1 MILQSLYRLA
11 LRLCLLSPCAFALH
25 AQQPTVLHAD
35 NPPNSAATQAKH
47 YVVLVSLDG
56 FRYDYAQK
64 YGAKHLDAI
73 AKEGASA
80 PDGMLPSY
88 PTVTFPNHYTV
99 VTGLYPEHHGIVANS
114 FYDPIRK
121 QRYSNTDPASVTDG
135 SWYGGTPLWVL
146 AEKQGMR
153 AACFFW
159 PGSEAAIQD
168 LRPSYYL
175 RFDNKVPDDTRISQ
189 GVAWLR
195 LPPEQ
200 RPHFITL
207 YYGEPDHSGHEF
219 GPDSPQVR
227 DAVHH
232 VDELVGKLKAQLDSL
247 HLPIDLIV
255 LSDHGM
261 ERVQG
266 AWIDL
271 DKYADLSGFITDG
284 PLLYANT
291 GSAANDEAAAE
302 RVYNQLKKVDSR
314 FMVYRRSRIPA
325 ALEFNQNPREGDP
338 IVVPTGPY
346 LLRAQPPATTAAMG
360 PGVASTMMGT
370 TTGQA
375 AAAKVANS
383 PSGTASASRTERP
396 PPAGMHGYDPAN
408 MKTMRAIF
416 YAAGPDIRPGA
427 TVKPFENVNVYPL
440 IAHILALD
448 PPKVD
453 GSLNVLS
460 GILAEDDVAEKGVNG
475 NP

>member
-1 MILQSLYRLA
+1 MIPRSLRALKQTFCLA
-11 LRLCLLSPCAFALH
+11 VLLLTPTFAL
-25 AQQPTVLHAD
+25 AQQQSTVLTAD
-35 NPPNSAATQAKH
+35 NPSNSAATQAKH

-56 FRYDYAQK
+56 FRYDYAEK
-64 YGAKHLDAI
+64 YGAKHILAL

-80 PDGMLPSY
+80 PDGMVPSY
-88 PTVTFPNHYTV
+88 PSVTFPNHYSI

-114 FYDPIRK
+114 FYDPTRK
-121 QRYSNTDPASVTDG
+121 QRYSYTDSATVTDG

-168 LRPSYYL
+168 VRPSYYL
-175 RFDNKVPDDTRISQ
+175 HFDNKVPDDTRIDQ
-189 GVAWLR
+189 VIEWLK
-195 LPPEQ
+195 LPAEQ

-207 YYGEPDHSGHEF
+207 YYGEPDHSGHES

-232 VDELVGKLKAQLDSL
+232 VDELIGKLKTQLDGL

-261 ERVQG
+261 EKVQG
-266 AWIDL
+266 SWIDL
-271 DKYADLSGFITDG
+271 DKFADLSRFITDG

-291 GSAANDEAAAE
+291 GSATGDEAAAE
-302 RVYNQLKKVDSR
+302 RVYNQLKKADSR
-314 FMVYRRSRIPA
+314 FMVYRRTHIPA
-325 ALEFNQNPREGDP
+325 ALDYNLNPREGDP

-346 LLRAQPPATTAAMG
+346 LLRAQPPAAVIAVKGTTINT
-360 PGVASTMMGT
+360 SMGT
-370 TTGQA
+370 TSNAQA
-375 AAAKVANS
+375 GAT
-383 PSGTASASRTERP
+383 TAMQAPRP
-396 PPAGMHGYDPAN
+396 PPAGMHGYDPAA

-416 YAAGPDIRPGA
+416 YAQGPDIRPGS

-440 IAHILALD
+440 IAHILGLD

-460 GILAEDDVAEKGVNG
+460 GILADDLLDGRQ
-475 NP
+475 